1 MSLALAVMLPMLLGG
16 TGKQVPVYTGMTV
29 SGAVTPD
36 EALAAPEDHV
46 AVIKND
52 SGVRIIP
59 LSGENRALALY
70 RSRHGKLDH
79 EEPFDDGKNDIV
91 DRIDDVLS
99 VVGVGEEIYYA
110 KANEDVYI
118 TVHVDNPDDFE
129 ILSFT
134 LNKKTYASYM
144 FEKGSDMENLILKYN
159 VGDTII
165 LGTQTGSYYASQTS
179 YNSATGSS
187 YTRGYEA
194 SNYTTMYSE
203 ASLAA
208 AILAGTVTYMSNRDG
223 EYFIIKGFNVECPT
237 RKNSTLLGR
246 MEVRGYVR
254 GVGGVIVENFD
265 KALELG
271 EIRALGIIMN
281 RDIAIE
287 KLKVAK
293 EELDL
298 GILSQEE
305 FDTIKNDLIPYIKQK

>member
-1 MSLALAVMLPMLLGG
+1 VKTSKVGNFTAKLISVDEKKATMVLNENILINEKPYKNQGD
-16 TGKQVPVYTGMTV
+16 TV
-29 SGAVTPD
+29 SMP
-36 EALAAPEDHV
+36 L
-46 AVIKND
+46 N
-52 SGVRIIP
+52 IIT
-59 LSGENRALALY
+59 EM
-70 RSRHGKLDH
+70 
-79 EEPFDDGKNDIV
+79 
-91 DRIDDVLS
+91 LS
-99 VVGVGEEIYYA
+99 VDKYLM
-110 KANEDVYI
+110 EDIFSYDMLNCDKEQCKEYSKNKYKGYI
-118 TVHVDNPDDFE
+118 AVDG
-129 ILSFT
+129 
-134 LNKKTYASYM
+134 Y
-144 FEKGSDMENLILKYN
+144 KYN

-165 LGTQTGSYYASQTS
+165 LGTHTGSYYASQTT

-187 YTRGYEA
+187 YTQGYEA

-208 AILAGTVTYMSNRDG
+208 AILAGIVTYMSNRDG

-305 FDTIKNDLIPYIKQK
+305 YDTIKNDLIPYIKQK

>member
-1 MSLALAVMLPMLLGG
+1 MKKKLLL
-16 TGKQVPVYTGMTV
+16 MTV
-29 SGAVTPD
+29 LLLTF
-36 EALAAPEDHV
+36 
-46 AVIKND
+46 N
-52 SGVRIIP
+52 
-59 LSGENRALALY
+59 
-70 RSRHGKLDH
+70 
-79 EEPFDDGKNDIV
+79 IV
-91 DRIDDVLS
+91 YSNNYSDLVDKE
-99 VVGVGEEIYYA
+99 VGVKTSKVGNFTA
-110 KANEDVYI
+110 KLISVDEKKATMVLNENILINEKPYKNQGDTVSMPLNIITEMSSVDKYMMDDIFSYDMLNCDKEQCKKYSKNKYKGYI
-118 TVHVDNPDDFE
+118 AVDG
-129 ILSFT
+129 
-134 LNKKTYASYM
+134 Y
-144 FEKGSDMENLILKYN
+144 KYN

-165 LGTQTGSYYASQTS
+165 LGSQTGSYYASQTT

-187 YTRGYEA
+187 YSRGYEA

-223 EYFIIKGFNVECPT
+223 EYFIIKSFNVECPT

-246 MEVRGYVR
+246 MEVKGYVR

-305 FDTIKNDLIPYIKQK
+305 YDTIKNDLIPYIKQK

>member
-1 MSLALAVMLPMLLGG
+1 MKKKLLLMIVLLL
-16 TGKQVPVYTGMTV
+16 TLNIVYSNNYSDLVDKEVGVKTSKVGNFTAKLISVDEKKATMVLNENILINEKPYKNQGDTV
-29 SGAVTPD
+29 SMPLNIITEMLGVDKYLMEDIFSYDMLNCDKEQCKEYSKKKYKGYIAV
-36 EALAAPEDHV
+36 
-46 AVIKND
+46 
-52 SGVRIIP
+52 
-59 LSGENRALALY
+59 
-70 RSRHGKLDH
+70 
-79 EEPFDDGKNDIV
+79 DG
-91 DRIDDVLS
+91 
-99 VVGVGEEIYYA
+99 Y
-110 KANEDVYI
+110 
-118 TVHVDNPDDFE
+118 
-129 ILSFT
+129 
-134 LNKKTYASYM
+134 
-144 FEKGSDMENLILKYN
+144 KYN

-165 LGTQTGSYYASQTS
+165 LGSHTGSYYASQTI

-187 YTRGYEA
+187 YTQGYEA

-208 AILAGTVTYMSNRDG
+208 AILAGIVTYMSNRDG

-305 FDTIKNDLIPYIKQK
+305 YDTIKNDLIPYIKQK